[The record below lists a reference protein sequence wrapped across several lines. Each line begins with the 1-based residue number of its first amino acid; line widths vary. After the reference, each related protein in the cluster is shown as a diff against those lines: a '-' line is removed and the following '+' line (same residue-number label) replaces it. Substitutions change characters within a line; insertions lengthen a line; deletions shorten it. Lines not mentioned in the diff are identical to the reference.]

1 MILIVGGAFQGKGRI
16 ARAMADSG
24 DAEGG
29 ERPVILSFHEQ
40 VRRYLEEHP
49 EAAEIQIRAFAA
61 RAAETCPEA
70 VVTMDEVGCGV
81 VPVDKEE
88 RQYPEAVG
96 AAGQELAA
104 RAEKVYRVT
113 AGIPVRIK

>member
-70 VVTMDEVGCGV
+70 VVTMD
-81 VPVDKEE
+81 
-88 RQYPEAVG
+88 
-96 AAGQELAA
+96 
-104 RAEKVYRVT
+104 
-113 AGIPVRIK
+113 